1 MKTLEIMPRG
11 DKRLYSAMVKRQ
23 AEIRRAGRGTFTR
36 AGRKRAGA
44 ARWKHVRYRGSI
56 DLRRD
61 ASELVTVAI
70 KSPDKGDE
78 ARLLS
83 AFLGWI
89 DRHFGDQVRT
99 VNIRYQ

>member
-1 MKTLEIMPRG
+1 MKLLEIVPRG
-11 DKRLYSAMVKRQ
+11 DRRLYSGIVKRQ
-23 AEIRRAGRGTFTR
+23 AEIPSPPGTFIR
-36 AGRKRAGA
+36 VGRRRAGA

-56 DLRRD
+56 ALRRD
-61 ASELVTVAI
+61 ASEMVTVAI

-78 ARLLS
+78 ARLVS

-99 VNIRYQ
+99 VTIRYQ